1 MIQVQNIFQIPVYSV
16 YINTLN
22 LEELKKYCLNEK
34 KKKKGRIISNRGGY
48 QSNDINLKN
57 KILNPLIKEIEQHSL
72 NFARPIVNEEPQKI
86 SNMWI
91 NINNYQNTN
100 ISHNHP
106 DADISGVFY
115 INTPK
120 DCGNIVFKHPAFDL
134 LSYYNSNQKVSN
146 WTTYNSS
153 EWELEA
159 NEGIMYLFPSWLN
172 HYVLPN
178 NNKDEERISMSFNT
192 KC

>member
-22 LEELKKYCLNEK
+22 LEELKNYCFK
-34 KKKKGRIISNRGGY
+34 QQKQDSGRIISNRGGY
-48 QSNDINLKN
+48 QSNDVNLKN
-57 KILNPLIKEIEQHSL
+57 KILKPLIKEIEQHSL

-86 SNMWI
+86 SNLWI
-91 NINNYQNTN
+91 NINSHNNTN
-100 ISHNHP
+100 IAHNHP

-134 LSYYNSNQKVSN
+134 LSYYNTNQKVSN

-178 NNKDEERISMSFNT
+178 NNKKEERISMSFNT